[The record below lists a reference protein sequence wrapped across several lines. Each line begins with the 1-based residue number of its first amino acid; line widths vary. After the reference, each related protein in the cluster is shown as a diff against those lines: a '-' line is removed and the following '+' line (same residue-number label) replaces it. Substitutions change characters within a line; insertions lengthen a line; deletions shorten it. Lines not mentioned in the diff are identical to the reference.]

1 MAAAI
6 KPDQGPPAPPSSRRH
21 KSSSAP
27 LAWLYKLIL
36 TIIIVALIGAIIGA
50 AGVGL
55 AIRKY
60 ESGLPSAQQLR
71 NSYRPPQ
78 VTRVLAR
85 DGTVL
90 SQVFTERRTVVA
102 FGTIPAHTK
111 LCFLAAE
118 DAHFYEHEGLNYL
131 GMLRAIVKNLRAGRT
146 VQGGSTITQ
155 QVVKNLWLSPDRTM
169 ARKIQET
176 ILATRLEQSLSKDE
190 ILALYLNHI
199 YLGHGRYG
207 VEEAARY
214 YFGKHASELNL
225 AESAM
230 LAGLVAAPERFSP
243 RRDLSRAL
251 ERRRFVL
258 AQMQNKGFADPS
270 LISQAMNEPVQLAP
284 AAEEESDLAPE
295 VVAVAMRTLQNAEGE
310 AAERGGYT
318 IHTTIDPKLQ
328 AAARRA
334 VRDNLDAFIKRQQRE
349 PPYLAK
355 NRKVAWGS
363 VATAHPKRF
372 HIYVGRVSEVNDEKG
387 ALTVRVGDVIGIVRL
402 ALEQRFNPKRLT
414 PSHFA
419 EPGALLRVQVTGDP
433 DATMPEL
440 RLDIGP
446 QSALVAIDARSR
458 EVMALVGS
466 YEAISGGLDRATH
479 SRRQPGSA
487 FKAFVYSCAIHSRRF
502 TPASVLELPP
512 DPKHGANG
520 PRHLR
525 LREAL
530 AISDNSAAEMVLNA
544 VGPSEVVQWAHAVGI
559 DSPLAPTTSLALGAY
574 ELTPLEIANGYAT
587 FASGGHFAAPI
598 IVSKIEGPAGREVA
612 LPAQPPTRQVMSN
625 AEAYV
630 TTSLLKSVIESG
642 TGQRAR
648 RLGRPL
654 AGKTGTTN
662 ASKDAWFVG
671 YSPEIVA
678 GVWVGYDDASSLG
691 SSESGASAALP
702 AWIEFMKAAQ
712 ENRPIVDFP
721 QPNDIEVQKID
732 PASGLLADID
742 QPNAIGEVFLAGTAP
757 TQRAELAR
765 DAGAPAAETAP
776 AGSISAHPP
785 QGGTGAVES
794 PPVEVA
800 PHN

>member
-1 MAAAI
+1 MAASL
-6 KPDQGPPAPPSSRRH
+6 KPAH
-21 KSSSAP
+21 SSSVSSGSREP
-27 LAWLYKLIL
+27 RSGSRPGWLWRLLGTIL
-36 TIIIVALIGAIIGA
+36 IVALVGAALGA
-50 AGVGL
+50 AGIAFAV
-55 AIRKY
+55 RKY
-60 ESGLPSAQQLR
+60 EAGLPSVEQLR

-85 DGTVL
+85 DGTIL

-102 FGTIPAHTK
+102 FASIPPYTK

-131 GMLRAIVKNLRAGRT
+131 GMLRAIVKNLRAGKT

-214 YFGKHASELNL
+214 YFGKHAAELNL
-225 AESAM
+225 AESAL

-243 RRDLSRAL
+243 RRDLSRSL
-251 ERRRFVL
+251 DRRHFVL
-258 AQMQNKGFADPS
+258 TQMQAKGFAPPS
-270 LISQAMNEPVQLAP
+270 VVAQALNEPVQLAP
-284 AAEEESDLAPE
+284 AAEDESDIAPE
-295 VVAVAMRTLQNAEGE
+295 VVALAMRALQSAEGE
-310 AAERGGYT
+310 SATRGGYT
-318 IHTTIDPKLQ
+318 VHTTLDPKLQ
-328 AAARRA
+328 AAARRT
-334 VRDNLDAFIKRQQRE
+334 VRDNLDAFLKRQQRE

-355 NRKVAWGS
+355 GRKAQWGPL
-363 VATAHPKRF
+363 ATGHPKRF
-372 HIYVGRVSEVNDEKG
+372 HIYVGRVSEVNDDKG
-387 ALTVRVGDVIGIVRL
+387 TLTVKVGDVAGVVKL
-402 ALEQRFNPKRLT
+402 ALEERFNPKHLS

-433 DATMPEL
+433 DTAQPEL
-440 RLDIGP
+440 RLDLGP
-446 QSALVAIDARSR
+446 QSALVAIDVRTR
-458 EVMALVGS
+458 EVLALVGS
-466 YEAISGGLDRATH
+466 YEAISGGLDRATRA
-479 SRRQPGSA
+479 RRQPGSA

-512 DPKHGANG
+512 DPKHGANE

-525 LREAL
+525 VREAL
-530 AISDNSAAEMVLNA
+530 AKSDNSAAELVLTTVGASA
-544 VGPSEVVQWAHAVGI
+544 VVDWAHAAGI
-559 DSPLAPTTSLALGAY
+559 ESPLAPTTSLALGAY
-574 ELTPLEIANGYAT
+574 ELTPLEITNGYAT
-587 FASGGHFAAPI
+587 FASGGHFASPV
-598 IVSKIEGPAGREVA
+598 IVTKIEGPGGKVVA
-612 LPAQPPTRQVMSN
+612 LPPQPPSRQVMSN
-625 AEAYV
+625 AEAFV

-678 GVWVGYDDASSLG
+678 GVWVGYDDAVSLG
-691 SSESGASAALP
+691 LSESGASAALP
-702 AWIEFMKAAQ
+702 AWIDFMKAAQ
-712 ENRPIVDFP
+712 ENRPIVDFARP
-721 QPNDIEVQKID
+721 GEIETQKID

-742 QPNAIGEVFLAGTAP
+742 QPNAIDEVFLSGTAP
-757 TQRAELAR
+757 TERAPPPQ
-765 DAGAPAAETAP
+765 DAGMPAAEPGPSSPP
-776 AGSISAHPP
+776 AAS
-785 QGGTGAVES
+785 QGNVRAGES
-794 PPVEVA
+794 PPLEVA
-800 PHN
+800 PGN

>member
-1 MAAAI
+1 MVATL
-6 KPDQGPPAPPSSRRH
+6 KPDQSPTEPSSSRKQRQQSLSLEWLW
-21 KSSSAP
+21 KLLTTIAI
-27 LAWLYKLIL
+27 LA
-36 TIIIVALIGAIIGA
+36 VVGAVIGAIGI
-50 AGVGL
+50 GL

-60 ESGLPSAQQLR
+60 ESGLPSVEQLR

-90 SQVFTERRTVVA
+90 SQIFTERRTVVSFEA
-102 FGTIPAHTK
+102 IPAHTK

-131 GMLRAIVKNLRAGRT
+131 GMLRAIAKNVRAGHT

-176 ILATRLEQSLSKDE
+176 ILATRLEQSLSKNE

-214 YFGKHASELNL
+214 YFGKHAAELDL
-225 AESAM
+225 AESAL

-243 RRDLSRAL
+243 RRDMSRSL

-258 AQMQNKGFADPS
+258 TQMQAKGFADPS
-270 LISQAMNEPVQLAP
+270 LVSQAMTQTVQLAP
-284 AAEEESDLAPE
+284 ASEEESDLAPE
-295 VVAVAMRTLQNAEGE
+295 VVAWVLRILQNVEGE
-310 AAERGGYT
+310 AAARGGYT
-318 IHTTIDPKLQ
+318 IHTTIDPMLQ

-334 VRDNLDAFIKRQQRE
+334 IRDNLDAFIKRQQRE

-355 NRKVAWGS
+355 NRRTAWGP
-363 VATAHPKRF
+363 VTTGHPKRF
-372 HIYVGRVSEVNDEKG
+372 HIYVGRVSNTDDEKG
-387 ALTVRVGDVIGIVRL
+387 TITVKVGDITGLVKL
-402 ALEQRFNPKRLT
+402 AQEERFNPKRLA
-414 PSHFA
+414 PSHFT

-433 DATMPEL
+433 ESMQPEL
-440 RLDIGP
+440 RLDLGP
-446 QSALVAIDARSR
+446 QSALAAIDVRTR
-458 EVMALVGS
+458 QIIALVGS
-466 YEAISGGLDRATH
+466 YEAVSGGLDRATR

-487 FKAFVYSCAIHSRRF
+487 FKAFVYSYAIHSRRI
-502 TPASVLELPP
+502 TPASLLELPP
-512 DPKHGANG
+512 DPKHGSNE

-525 LREAL
+525 VREAI
-530 AISDNSAAEMVLNA
+530 AKSDNSAAEQVLNT
-544 VGPSEVVQWAHAVGI
+544 VGASGVVEWAHAAGI

-574 ELTPLEIANGYAT
+574 ELTPLEITNGYAT
-587 FASGGHFAAPI
+587 FASGGQFSSPI
-598 IVSKIEGPAGREVA
+598 IVTKIEGPEGTTVT
-612 LPAQPPTRQVMSN
+612 LPPQPPTRQVMSN
-625 AEAYV
+625 AEAFMV
-630 TTSLLKSVIESG
+630 TSLLRSVIESG

-671 YSPEIVA
+671 YSPDIVA
-678 GVWVGYDDASSLG
+678 GVWVGYDDAVSLG
-691 SSESGASAALP
+691 MAESGATAALP
-702 AWIEFMKAAQ
+702 AWMDFMKVAQ

-721 QPNDIEVQKID
+721 RPSDIDIQKID
-732 PASGLLADID
+732 PASGLLADND
-742 QPNAIGEVFLAGTAP
+742 QPDAIEEVFLPGTAP
-757 TQRAELAR
+757 TERAVVAQ
-765 DAGAPAAETAP
+765 DGGAPGELLTPSAATIGA
-776 AGSISAHPP
+776 SKS
-785 QGGTGAVES
+785 GTKAAES
-794 PPVEVA
+794 PPVEEA